1 MTSALHRRRHSQWR
15 VYRVFPTTTKKVAI
29 GTKTPTAAT
38 LAISRVLTV
47 WTSCVIKVASR
58 KQLFTPKMADAQ

>member
-1 MTSALHRRRHSQWR
+1 MASLPSVPDDYEEGGDRDKNTDGSD
-15 VYRVFPTTTKKVAI
+15 T
-29 GTKTPTAAT
+29 T